1 MKRLLSYAKT
11 TLLLGLLALLG
22 ACANEPIP
30 PDHSALINHRPNS
43 ILVLPP
49 LNSSVEE
56 NAVPAILA
64 SSSAPLA
71 EMGYYVIPV
80 TNMMETFAQN
90 GLFTAADIHTVPPAK
105 LREIFGADAALY
117 MEVDK
122 YGTRYIVIDS
132 VTEVSVAAKLVDL
145 RSGAGT
151 LWENRVDLTVGTRGT
166 NQGILGAL
174 VSAVVNQIA
183 NTVRDNGYPVSKQAM
198 SVLFQTSHNALIPG
212 HRLEDHRE

>member
-1 MKRLLSYAKT
+1 MKRLLSCAKT
-11 TLLLGLLALLG
+11 TLLLGLIALLG
-22 ACANEPIP
+22 ACANNEIP
-30 PDHSALINHRPNS
+30 PDHSALINHRPDS

-56 NAVPAILA
+56 NAVSAILA
-64 SSSAPLA
+64 SSTAPLS

-90 GLFTAADIHTVPPAK
+90 GLLTAADIHTVPPAK

-132 VTEVSVAAKLVDL
+132 VTEVSVAAKLIDL
-145 RSGAGT
+145 RSAGT
-151 LWENRVDLTVGTRGT
+151 LWENRVDLAVGTRGS

-212 HRLEDHRE
+212 HRLEDQRE

>member
-1 MKRLLSYAKT
+1 MKGLLSCAKT
-11 TLLLGLLALLG
+11 TLLLCFIALLS
-22 ACANEPIP
+22 ACANAPIP
-30 PDHSALINHRPNS
+30 PDHSALINHRPDS
-43 ILVLPP
+43 LLVLPP
-49 LNSSVEE
+49 LNSTVEE

-64 SSSAPLA
+64 SSTAPLS

-90 GLFTAADIHTVPPAK
+90 GLLTAADIHAVPPAK

-132 VTEVSVAAKLVDL
+132 VTEISVAAKLVDL

-151 LWENRVDLTVGTRGT
+151 LWKNRVDLAVSTGGS
-166 NQGILGAL
+166 NQGLLGAL

-183 NTVRDNGYPVSKQAM
+183 NTVRDNGYPLSKQAM
-198 SVLFQTSHNALIPG
+198 SVLFQTSRNALIPG
-212 HRLEDHRE
+212 QKLEDRRE

>member
-1 MKRLLSYAKT
+1 MKCLLSYAKT
-11 TLLLGLLALLG
+11 ALLLALLTLLG
-22 ACANEPIP
+22 ACANESIP
-30 PDHSALINHRPNS
+30 PDHSALINHRPDS
-43 ILVLPP
+43 LLVLPP

-64 SSSAPLA
+64 SSTAPLS

-90 GLFTAADIHTVPPAK
+90 GLLTAADIHTVPPAK
-105 LREIFGADAALY
+105 LREIFAADAALY

-132 VTEVSVAAKLVDL
+132 VTEVSVAAKLIDL

-151 LWENRVDLTVGTRGT
+151 LWENRVDLAVGTRSS

-183 NTVRDNGYPVSKQAM
+183 NTVRDNDYPVSKQAM
-198 SVLFQTSHNALIPG
+198 SVLFQTRHNALIHG